1 DFLLGTFLPFA
12 RASESPI
19 AIACF
24 LLFTVLPLP
33 PLLSVPA
40 LRRFMAPFTSSDADL
55 EYRAMMFSPLQSR
68 KRRFRRG
75 VFVARGALAFSQ
87 PARTSEERHGHSPSP
102 DMASGVFTA
111 AIMFDTIFFGRS
123 RRARRLMLQKSACSR
138 SEKCRTETK
147 PARRSN
153 AANVRPGSSYA
164 SALHARAYLS

>member
-1 DFLLGTFLPFA
+1 MLIASVRLGIECSRRGRFQTWGQRNQPPRAAREHRVALVKLPRRQADFLLGTFLPFA

-68 KRRFRRG
+68 KRRFRG
-75 VFVARGALAFSQ
+75 VQSRHNVQHHFPLGAL
-87 PARTSEERHGHSPSP
+87 
-102 DMASGVFTA
+102 D
-111 AIMFDTIFFGRS
+111 
-123 RRARRLMLQKSACSR
+123 
-138 SEKCRTETK
+138 
-147 PARRSN
+147 
-153 AANVRPGSSYA
+153 
-164 SALHARAYLS
+164 ALAG